1 MNQQIA
7 QEYASHGL
15 AYDQENRCV
24 EIVPPEDTDTDAE
37 RLADH
42 ARSSCRCCSRAGVA
56 ATIGGMGLTVAG
68 TAVYIGAAPVIAAGA
83 IVGLAGYGVY
93 KLLGG
98 K

>member
-7 QEYASHGL
+7 QEYASHGI

-42 ARSSCRCCSRAGVA
+42 ARSSCRCCSRRRSSYNYRGNGAD
-56 ATIGGMGLTVAG
+56 GGG
-68 TAVYIGAAPVIAAGA
+68 TAVSIGAAPVIAAGA